1 MSYTLY
7 EMTSNAHILYDLLT
21 SGEIDEQT
29 FNDTLE
35 AMGTEEKLES
45 YCKVIRQLEADA
57 EALKSEKDRIAKKQ
71 KSIENSIARMKTA
84 IVNFLYA
91 QNTEK
96 TSAGIF
102 TVAISKSK
110 AVNVVDESK
119 VPVRFLVEQAPKVD
133 KKAIMELL
141 KNGETVEGCELKIN
155 EGVHIK

>member
-1 MSYTLY
+1 MSCTLY
-7 EMTSNAHILYDLLT
+7 EMTSNAHVLYDLLT

-57 EALKSEKDRIAKKQ
+57 EVLKSEKDRIAKKQ
-71 KSIENSIARMKTA
+71 KSVENSIARMKTA

-155 EGVHIK
+155 EGVRIK